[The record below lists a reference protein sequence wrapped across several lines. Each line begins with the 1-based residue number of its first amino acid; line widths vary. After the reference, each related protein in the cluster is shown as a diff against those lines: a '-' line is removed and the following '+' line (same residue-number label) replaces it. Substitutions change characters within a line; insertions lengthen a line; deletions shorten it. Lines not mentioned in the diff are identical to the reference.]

1 MPSALHQ
8 HSANPHPHSHR
19 RTPLLSQS
27 QPNLTDPSKSSPARP
42 RSPES
47 SLIFL
52 PSTTYAR
59 PGTAKPRAA
68 AISSDAQ
75 DRLEEQDAL
84 PRAAQLD
91 GNSEDPDDFYRAYGE
106 LHGQGL
112 SPSLHQDAFGPA
124 RGAGEEPPESA
135 TPAPALSPPDTARP
149 GTGSRSMSTS
159 DPRLINSPED
169 DFPRGSRTRKASFRD
184 LVARFDFPKEAPPLP
199 TGAYSSTN
207 SSRKVSPDKR
217 EVSYTTTPAKPRRP
231 LFGELAP
238 GPPGALGYGIVQAS
252 RRRGSE
258 GSAMHSPNPM
268 FPQWDDDTN
277 DNTDVASQHGTGA
290 RLSATRTA
298 DEVGASSTH
307 QDLLLDPRPQ
317 HRRAHSDLSG
327 TPTRLSF
334 AEAVPPP
341 TGDEARPRHEQPAGR
356 RRRVHSRA
364 TSGSRIPVST
374 GRSTTPDPAIPV
386 TASTG
391 HSLTPESRIP
401 VSTGRS
407 LTPGLDS
414 GPSHTRPPWSP
425 TASNQSYASH
435 SQSGTVRAP
444 PRPKHASPKRRPQ
457 PLTSIHSPGR
467 HGRGKLILNGDK
479 SPSLRASI
487 IAPPPKMSP
496 QLRSSRPRLPI
507 SAASTASSRAKIAE
521 KIQAMARDQ
530 QSSRSFARRARP
542 PELSDVD
549 LKARRLRI
557 TQALTRSLEGPDLA
571 VRPVTRPSREPSR
584 ELSRKSSRTSSS
596 RQPSPRAAA
605 RESLN
610 TTENDGDVFITPDEE
625 LPAQGDPFA
634 QHALSALQG
643 QHHFSA
649 DGDSPT
655 LGLDEPSTQKLPPP
669 RLDTLQPRR
678 DADPAEIS
686 AATHDTVETSATVF
700 DSAEQLTAA
709 HPPRPDLSLLT
720 SIASLREETSASSRS
735 NPPSS
740 SDRQLSDHADLESV
754 NIVLRNTTYLDD
766 EEAVAK
772 GYRPFVPPPVPA
784 LPAAYASATGPAASW
799 SFSPQ
804 PLSLEPNDDRAGP
817 SRDYSDAQD
826 PAGALTDDQDGDAD
840 AESDARVV
848 DQQLVD
854 DLYQR
859 IVAQQPDLADSDL
872 VDPQRVEELCYRELD
887 LLEREWR
894 QSTEVEPQQYNTL
907 APAAPTYLDQELH
920 QPGSVEN
927 VQSPSPS
934 SPKHTLAS
942 AAFRAHKYKSSLDSA
957 EDWAETSPSVGDW
970 MKYAANT
977 DEEKANQPSTL
988 SQELHRDDGAGETE
1002 AAQLQDQLPPSAS
1015 DRQRRVSP
1023 PLDPVGLPIRPPS
1036 HSPPPPPVSKM
1047 PSIEQISH
1055 HSASTTA
1062 FHSPLHDPPAI
1073 PPRVGSVSQAPR
1085 LSTSSRSL
1093 TPRLSTS
1100 TRSMTPQG
1108 TAMAESGPALEDASS
1123 QEQKRLRQRR
1133 HVLKE
1138 LVDTEYTY
1146 ERDLRVL
1153 CDIYKQTAPAALTE
1167 DDVKVLFGNIEHIQT
1182 FARTF
1187 LTYLKQTAKPAYLM
1201 ERSTPS
1207 RAYSSTANAADRMS
1221 IRSDFAE
1228 LSDYDKDR
1236 QTRVG
1241 QAFLGSLAEMEAVY
1255 TEYIRTRH
1263 AANHRFEEIST
1274 NKAVREWLK
1283 ECRSNSSDITNA
1295 WSLDALLVKPIQRIT
1310 KYPLLLSE
1318 LVGSTAPDHPDLGHL
1333 HQAAI
1338 EITEVNIRINEV
1350 KKHTE
1355 LVDQVMNRKR
1365 KESDVRNG
1373 LTKAWGRRAEKLKQ
1387 HVGINETYEDG
1398 EFSRLK
1404 MDYDNNCI
1412 HLFIVSKDCQ
1422 GYIDAL
1428 RSWIGRMVEI
1438 AMCAEAWVD
1447 IGHSN
1452 NPVAESKLRQLAM
1465 AVRGISTIALPDHVE
1480 AVNKKVIAP
1489 MDKCKIILE
1498 RFSLEPKGLIQK
1510 REKKLLDYSQAKNKK
1525 DRGER
1530 LDKRMIER
1538 MEQWEAINRE
1548 TKQRMRKLREATANL
1563 VQGCLGVLTHLH
1575 CEWFAVVQKKLAAAM
1590 ALPLDQVASS
1600 DIEKDWQVDFDFYE
1614 ATVLALGICNGSLR
1628 NEASNMVSFLA
1639 PGSST
1644 LSGEESPRHSSWYTK
1659 RSASLT
1665 SSSPLL
1671 PPGLDAL
1678 SFRHSSQ
1685 HPSHHDRGPDSP
1697 STGSFSRMR
1706 AVSLA
1711 SGRVARTTESRSSGV
1726 PPLPNPMAFS
1736 RPTTS
1741 VSYNN
1746 SDNSGAGPP
1755 RVSLD
1760 MPSPSLHASPGY
1772 PTHGFTPPQ
1781 RPGSSQTFFSAVP
1794 TPNTSAPN
1802 SAGLPAQQ
1810 QLPYSSGPTTMSD
1823 SMAAATAATTQSVP
1837 NSPVLFTVASMYE
1850 FSIDRTRHEAGLPYL
1865 TYGVGE
1871 IFDVVG
1877 EKGELWMARNQ
1888 DDPSRT
1894 LGWIWCKH
1902 FATLGG

>member
-8 HSANPHPHSHR
+8 HSAHTHSHHR
-19 RTPLLSQS
+19 HPPLSHS
-27 QPNLTDPSKSSPARP
+27 QPNLTDPSSKSSPPRP

-59 PGTAKPRAA
+59 PVTAKPRAA
-68 AISSDAQ
+68 AASSQAQ
-75 DRLEEQDAL
+75 DNVEEGDAL
-84 PRAAQLD
+84 PGAAQID
-91 GNSEDPDDFYRAYGE
+91 GSGGDPDDFYRAYGE
-106 LHGQGL
+106 LFGQGL

-124 RGAGEEPPESA
+124 STTDEEEPGTA
-135 TPAPALSPPDTARP
+135 AAGPAHSPPETARP
-149 GTGSRSMSTS
+149 GGGTRSVSATN
-159 DPRLINSPED
+159 PRLISKPED
-169 DFPRGSRTRKASFRD
+169 GTPRATRTRKASFRD
-184 LVARFDFPKEAPPLP
+184 LVARFDSPEEAPPLP
-199 TGAYSSTN
+199 SQPAYSSTN
-207 SSRKVSPDKR
+207 PSRKASTDKT
-217 EVSYTTTPAKPRRP
+217 EVSYRSTPAKPRRP

-238 GPPGALGYGIVQAS
+238 GPLAGSLGYGIDQAT

-258 GSAMHSPNPM
+258 GSAMHSPSPM
-268 FPQWDDDTN
+268 FSQWRDSVN
-277 DNTDVASQHGTGA
+277 ANANAVSQHGSEANISGTG
-290 RLSATRTA
+290 TA
-298 DEVGASSTH
+298 GAVTASSEH

-327 TPTRLSF
+327 TPTRF
-334 AEAVPPP
+334 R
-341 TGDEARPRHEQPAGR
+341 T
-356 RRRVHSRA
+356 

-374 GRSTTPDPAIPV
+374 ARSQTPDSAMRV
-386 TASTG
+386 AVRTG

-407 LTPGLDS
+407 LAAGLDS
-414 GPSHTRPPWSP
+414 GSSHTRLALSP
-425 TASNQSYASH
+425 TASNPSFAGH
-435 SQSGTVRAP
+435 SQSGVLRAP
-444 PRPKHASPKRRPQ
+444 SRPKHASPKRRPQ

-557 TQALTRSLEGPDLA
+557 TQALTRSLEGPELA
-571 VRPVTRPSREPSR
+571 GRPISRPSR
-584 ELSRKSSRTSSS
+584 ELSRKSSCTS
-596 RQPSPRAAA
+596 AVE
-605 RESLN
+605 ESVN

-625 LPAQGDPFA
+625 LPGQGDPFA

-643 QHHFSA
+643 QHPFSA

-655 LGLDEPSTQKLPPP
+655 LGLDGLATQKSPPP

-678 DADPAEIS
+678 DTDPAEIS
-686 AATHDTVETSATVF
+686 AATHDTVETSATIF
-700 DSAEQLTAA
+700 DPAEQLTTA

-720 SIASLREETSASSRS
+720 SIASLREENSASSRS

-772 GYRPFVPPPVPA
+772 GYRPFVPPP
-784 LPAAYASATGPAASW
+784 
-799 SFSPQ
+799 
-804 PLSLEPNDDRAGP
+804 EPVSG
-817 SRDYSDAQD
+817 
-826 PAGALTDDQDGDAD
+826 LTDDQDGDAD
-840 AESDARVV
+840 AESDASSAEVQDDSNSNSEHAATDTYTLVNIFLQQHSVSGVV

-859 IVAQQPDLADSDL
+859 IVAQHPDLADSDL
-872 VDPQRVEELCYRELD
+872 VDPQRVDQLCCRELD
-887 LLEREWR
+887 LIEREWR
-894 QSTEVEPQQYNTL
+894 QSTVVESQQYNIL
-907 APAAPTYLDQELH
+907 APPAPTYPDHEASQSG
-920 QPGSVEN
+920 PVEN
-927 VQSPSPS
+927 GRPRSPPSP
-934 SPKHTLAS
+934 KQTFAS

-977 DEEKANQPSTL
+977 DEDKGNQPSTL
-988 SQELHRDDGAGETE
+988 SQELHQDDGASDTE
-1002 AAQLQDQLPPSAS
+1002 AVQQKDQLPSAS
-1015 DRQRRVSP
+1015 DRPPRVGP
-1023 PLDPVGLPIRPPS
+1023 PLDP
-1036 HSPPPPPVSKM
+1036 M
-1047 PSIEQISH
+1047 PSIEEISH
-1055 HSASTTA
+1055 
-1062 FHSPLHDPPAI
+1062 HSPLHDPPTI
-1073 PPRVGSVSQAPR
+1073 PPRVGSASLAPR

-1108 TAMAESGPALEDASS
+1108 TAMAESGSASEDA
-1123 QEQKRLRQRR
+1123 EQKRLRQRR

-1167 DDVKVLFGNIEHIQT
+1167 DDVKVLFGNIEQIQT
-1182 FARTF
+1182 FARSF

-1207 RAYSSTANAADRMS
+1207 RAYSSTVNAADRMS

-1236 QTRVG
+1236 LTRVG
-1241 QAFLGSLAEMEAVY
+1241 QAFLGSLTEMEAVY

-1263 AANHRFEEIST
+1263 AANHRFEDIST

-1318 LVGSTAPDHPDLGHL
+1318 LIGSTLPDHPDLGHL

-1338 EITEVNIRINEV
+1338 EMTEVNIRINEV

-1373 LTKAWGRRAEKLKQ
+1373 ITKAWGRRAEKLKQ

-1412 HLFIVSKDCQ
+1412 HLYIVSKDCQ

-1428 RSWIGRMVEI
+1428 RNWIGRMVEI

-1465 AVRGISTIALPDHVE
+1465 AVRGISTIAMPDHIE

-1548 TKQRMRKLREATANL
+1548 TKQRLRKLREATANL
-1563 VQGCLGVLTHLH
+1563 VQGCLGVLTYLH
-1575 CEWFAVVQKKLAAAM
+1575 CEWFTVVQKKLSAAM
-1590 ALPLDQVASS
+1590 ALPLDQVSS
-1600 DIEKDWQVDFDFYE
+1600 YDIEKDWQVDFDFYE

-1628 NEASNMVSFLA
+1628 NEATNLVSFLA

-1644 LSGEESPRHSSWYTK
+1644 LGGEDSPRHLSWNTK

-1665 SSSPLL
+1665 SGSPLL
-1671 PPGLDAL
+1671 PPSSDAL

-1685 HPSHHDRGPDSP
+1685 HPSHHDHGLDSP
-1697 STGSFSRMR
+1697 SAGSINRMR
-1706 AVSLA
+1706 AASLA
-1711 SGRVARTTESRSSGV
+1711 SSRVQRTSESRSSGV
-1726 PPLPNPMAFS
+1726 PPLPKPLAFS

-1741 VSYNN
+1741 VSYYN
-1746 SDNSGAGPP
+1746 SDNSGGGPP

-1772 PTHGFTPPQ
+1772 PPHGFTPPPQ

-1794 TPNTSAPN
+1794 TPSTSAPN

-1810 QLPYSSGPTTMSD
+1810 HLPFSPGPTAASD
-1823 SMAAATAATTQSVP
+1823 SQAPAAAAAQNVP
-1837 NSPVLFTVASMYE
+1837 NSEVLFTVASMYE
-1850 FSIDRTRHEAGLPYL
+1850 FNIDRTRQEAGLPYL
-1865 TYGVGE
+1865 TYSVGE